1 MVAEGSTW
9 KTPSGE
15 ILRLREVRLT
25 QGATLVAASKPSLH
39 LQSPEFGIVQVWQ
52 DNLEEEL
59 ELIRDIVDDYP
70 YLAMG
75 KPLAEC
81 LLASPALQ
89 LFTTRYALIYTVQI
103 YFHKT
108 ALSSRHTVVHLCLAD
123 TEFPGIVARPVGNY
137 KSGDFHYQT
146 LR

>member
-15 ILRLREVRLT
+15 TLRLREVSLF
-25 QGATLVAASKPSLH
+25 QDALPAVSPYSSLH
-39 LQSPEFGIVQVWQ
+39 PQSPEFGCFQVWQ

-75 KPLAEC
+75 KWWA
-81 LLASPALQ
+81 
-89 LFTTRYALIYTVQI
+89 Y
-103 YFHKT
+103 
-108 ALSSRHTVVHLCLAD
+108 
-123 TEFPGIVARPVGNY
+123 
-137 KSGDFHYQT
+137 
-146 LR
+146 